1 MRSSTDWL
9 RRSSRYQ
16 RCSTVVLLE
25 AITRVYKNS
34 DPGFTGLVT
43 WSQRQPLVDRRR
55 QRCASAIV
63 TTAGAV
69 VAGAR
74 RARLS
79 RAGARRSRA
88 TGLPPPGAADLMSC
102 AIELSLSRDSVV

>member
-9 RRSSRYQ
+9 RRLSRYQ
-16 RCSTVVLLE
+16 RCSIVVLLE

-74 RARLS
+74 LS

-88 TGLPPPGAADLMSC
+88 TGLPRPGAADLMSC